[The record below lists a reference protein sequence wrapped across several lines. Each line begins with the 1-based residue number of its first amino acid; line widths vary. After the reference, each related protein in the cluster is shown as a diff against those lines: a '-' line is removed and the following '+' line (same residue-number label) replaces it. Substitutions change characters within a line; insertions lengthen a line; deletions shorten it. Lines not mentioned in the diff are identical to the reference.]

1 MAIPLP
7 ADPSL
12 LVSTSF
18 KPPLVGQMVKV
29 LTRGNHHEDKQG
41 IWTKDM
47 DSYIGKVYKVKS
59 LSKLKGNI
67 VVFLGN
73 RWFPIDVL
81 GEAYFRQA
89 VVSGD
94 RVLLVGIP
102 SEKILKEAG
111 IEWEGRYLNHLI
123 GRTLIISNTQ
133 SSTLLTNLGPAQIP
147 TACLKLLEP
156 SQKFQNLC
164 PEVTVREVTSS
175 PKFSFKEES
184 PSGMYRPLD
193 AFNTELIS
201 LEKQFESL
209 VPKRS

>member
-1 MAIPLP
+1 MAIPT
-7 ADPSL
+7 DPSL
-12 LVSTSF
+12 LVP
-18 KPPLVGQMVKV
+18 KNPVLPLVGQMVKV
-29 LTRGNHHEDKQG
+29 LTKGNYHEKDKG

-47 DSYIGKVYKVKS
+47 DNYIGKVYRVES
-59 LSKLKGNI
+59 INSAEDNRI
-67 VVFLGN
+67 VLLGG

-81 GEAYFRQA
+81 GEAYSRQV

-111 IEWEGRYLNHLI
+111 IEWESRYLNHLI

-133 SSTLLTNLGPAQIP
+133 SSTLLTNLGPVQIP